1 MAKGARAEREAET
14 ALRERALRL
23 RRRASASP
31 TGNAH
36 GARANVAAED
46 ACADEFA
53 ENFLNLFLLEGVRGS
68 HLPPTIYDFSSR

>member
-1 MAKGARAEREAET
+1 MAKGAKAEREAET

-31 TGNAH
+31 TRN
-36 GARANVAAED
+36 ARASVAAED
-46 ACADEFA
+46 GRAAGFV